1 MYIKHT
7 HTHTETISLRN
18 KQTFDINRWLFENR
32 YYNRSKTNHEL
43 LIMEKLTSLK
53 VHFKQTKSE
62 ISDN

>member
-32 YYNRSKTNHEL
+32 YYKRSKINHEL